1 MGMFAKP
8 MAAFGLTSCLAV
20 LIGCASSTT
29 NEGAERWNAVSTM
42 ANASPQIAEN
52 ADQLGGKCRAANG
65 SRQFSNATVEQDRN
79 VYRIQRGDKLHLAFY
94 RNGEFDRDVAVRPD
108 GRFTIEPFGD
118 ASAVGLTPGE
128 LAQKL
133 DVIFSETLYD
143 PGATVQVTDS
153 PFRQVFVGGQVNY
166 PGMVALKPGM
176 TASQAII
183 ATGWMRDDA
192 RYDQIVL
199 IRRDAC
205 GEPYG
210 TFIQVSNAVRQ
221 DSDHHVQDLALL
233 PNDIIVVP
241 RSTVGQL
248 DLWVKQYIRDMLP
261 VQPYL
266 SIGPT
271 F

>member
-1 MGMFAKP
+1 MGISAKELT
-8 MAAFGLTSCLAV
+8 MLGLAGYLAT
-20 LIGCASSTT
+20 LIGCAPVTT
-29 NEGAERWNAVSTM
+29 SEGAERWNRISAMTD
-42 ANASPQIAEN
+42 ASPQIAEN
-52 ADQLGGKCRAANG
+52 SDQLKGKCHGTNG
-65 SRQFSNATVEQDRN
+65 PRQFSNATVTQDRT
-79 VYRIQRGDKLHLAFY
+79 VYRIERGDKLGLSFY
-94 RNGEFDRDVAVRPD
+94 RNGEFNRDVQVRPD
-108 GRFTIEPFGD
+108 GKFTIEPFGD
-118 ASAVGLTPGE
+118 VSAAGLTPVQ

-133 DVIFSETLYD
+133 DVILSEVLYD
-143 PGATVQVTDS
+143 PGATVQIIDS

-166 PGMVALKPGM
+166 PGIVPLKPGM
-176 TASQAII
+176 TATQAII

-192 RYDQIVL
+192 RDDQIVL

-210 TFIQVSNAVRQ
+210 TFIQVANAVSQ

-241 RSTVGQL
+241 RSTVGKM
-248 DLWVKQYIRDMLP
+248 DLFIKQYVRDMLP

-266 SIGPT
+266 SLGPT